1 MNNRAALESFHLRA
15 DVIRVMNGPAN
26 AQAKTL
32 LRIREIVNDVSFW
45 HHSQQLLDILE
56 PITSAQKQS
65 ERDAAHLG
73 LVAPRWDS
81 IRLQWRRMQ
90 SSGRYPDVDF
100 DVLHSIFDTRHQ
112 QQVQVIHILAPIAIR
127 VLGGIA
133 NSVPSERSFSA
144 LNHIHSKMRGRL
156 EPEKADK
163 QTFCFMNSRTL
174 ERIGSDGRVATALRL
189 EDDNIEPQLVEIE
202 ESQSILIALIT
213 LHLRLGHGIE
223 CSLLNFN

>member
-26 AQAKTL
+26 AQVKTL

-112 QQVQVIHILAPIAIR
+112 QQVQVIHLVAWALDPKTTNSASSDWLQLSAANQDAIMGFLMGKCNEEDH
-127 VLGGIA
+127 VA
-133 NSVPSERSFSA
+133 MESEWF
-144 LNHIHSKMRGRL
+144 
-156 EPEKADK
+156 EY
-163 QTFCFMNSRTL
+163 
-174 ERIGSDGRVATALRL
+174 
-189 EDDNIEPQLVEIE
+189 
-202 ESQSILIALIT
+202 
-213 LHLRLGHGIE
+213 
-223 CSLLNFN
+223 

>member
-26 AQAKTL
+26 AQVKTL

-81 IRLQWRRMQ
+81 IRLQWRR
-90 SSGRYPDVDF
+90 
-100 DVLHSIFDTRHQ
+100 I
-112 QQVQVIHILAPIAIR
+112 
-127 VLGGIA
+127 
-133 NSVPSERSFSA
+133 
-144 LNHIHSKMRGRL
+144 
-156 EPEKADK
+156 
-163 QTFCFMNSRTL
+163 MNSIIR
-174 ERIGSDGRVATALRL
+174 
-189 EDDNIEPQLVEIE
+189 EI
-202 ESQSILIALIT
+202 S
-213 LHLRLGHGIE
+213 
-223 CSLLNFN
+223 